1 MRVLFSKMSPRKL
14 NEDLIREDVMERAPK
29 NIFTNS
35 TPDPVLKSK
44 QTQDVDEEE
53 KN

>member
-1 MRVLFSKMSPRKL
+1 
-14 NEDLIREDVMERAPK
+14 MERAPK

-44 QTQDVDEEE
+44 QKQDTDEEE
-53 KN
+53 KNQQDLNDKPSPQFMLSKSQNK